1 MESVS
6 AVTARTILE
15 QAAIAQGQKLSGDVI
30 AAYVGG
36 ALLDL
41 HTPLPADTDPATV
54 KPIRSDDPA
63 ALAVIRHSAAHV
75 MADAVQRLFPGT
87 QVTIGPSIDDGF
99 YYDFLRPGG
108 KPFVDEDLEKIEAE
122 MKRIAEANYRFSR
135 EVVSREAAEKLFG
148 DMGEKFKLEIIAGA
162 HGDLSLY
169 HHGKAGEHAW
179 FDFCSGP
186 HVPSTRFLKAVKLTH
201 VAGAYWRGD
210 ERNPMLQRIYGT
222 AFVNE
227 KALKEHLAAI
237 EEAKK
242 RDHRKLGKELEL
254 IGFHPLAPASPFFLP
269 RGAKVYQSLVDYVR
283 SMYARTG
290 YEEVITPQIFDKEL
304 FETSGHLPN
313 YAENMYFAITQENI
327 EELSAELPKI
337 DASKGDAS
345 AIVGTKIREHL
356 RFGIKPMNCPSHCL
370 IFGMTRRSYRE
381 LPMRMADFGRLH
393 RFERSGVV
401 QGLTRVRTF
410 SQDDAH
416 VFCTVA
422 QMADEIAAFIDLVYD
437 VYRDFAFTDVRI
449 VVAMRPENRLG
460 TDEMWD
466 AAEKALEEAVAR
478 KGLTYE
484 VAPGEG
490 AFYGPKIEFHLK
502 DALKRSWQLGT
513 MQIDPNL
520 PERFDLKYV
529 GEDNTEHRPIMLH
542 RAILGS
548 VERFFGVLVEHVG
561 GAFPTWLAPEQ
572 IALVTVSEKVDD
584 YARQALVELQAAG
597 VRAVLDDSSEKLG
610 AKIRNARMKRVPY
623 IGVVGLKEA
632 EGHGLAL
639 RSRDEDKDIGFFPM
653 AEVIARIHGE
663 SLPPSRRAQ
672 PTTDASQRA
681 TDATK
686 PPTDATEPATKPAT
700 KPAT

>member
-15 QAAIAQGQKLSGDVI
+15 QAAVAQGQKLSGDVI

-672 PTTDASQRA
+672 PTTDASPPA

-700 KPAT
+700 

>member
-15 QAAIAQGQKLSGDVI
+15 QAAVAQGQKLSGDVI

-135 EVVSREAAEKLFG
+135 EVVSRETAEKLFG

-269 RGAKVYQSLVDYVR
+269 RGAKIYQSLVDYVR

-672 PTTDASQRA
+672 PTTDASQPA

-700 KPAT
+700 

>member
-15 QAAIAQGQKLSGDVI
+15 QAAVAQGQKLSGDVI

-686 PPTDATEPATKPAT
+686 PPTDAGQPAT
-700 KPAT
+700 